1 MKKIGIA
8 ILSCFVAF
16 ALCAQATKL
25 DVSGK
30 TDKLVKGTVFKDGQI
45 EVKAGYEMK
54 LSDDKKRLPL
64 ACLPAVVL

>member
-45 EVKAGYEMK
+45 EVKGGDAENLGK
-54 LSDDKKRLPL
+54 SRRK
-64 ACLPAVVL
+64 